1 MTMMTIIYYA
11 SIEVVF
17 INTKGTSISAL
28 QTVNDKAPRTT
39 GKKRETSACLKEELN
54 IVCTKACF

>member
-1 MTMMTIIYYA
+1 MTMMMIIYYA

-28 QTVNDKAPRTT
+28 QTVNDKTSRTT
-39 GKKRETSACLKEELN
+39 GKKGKHQL
-54 IVCTKACF
+54 V